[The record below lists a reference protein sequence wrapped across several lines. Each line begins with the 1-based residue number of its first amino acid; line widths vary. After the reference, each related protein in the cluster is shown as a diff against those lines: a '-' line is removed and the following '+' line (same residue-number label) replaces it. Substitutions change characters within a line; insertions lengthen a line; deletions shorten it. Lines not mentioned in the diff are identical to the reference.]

1 MLPGDQD
8 GYWGPPTGFDFCE
21 RNYVTS
27 QYVGEMGCMMTNF
40 ISLPVYI
47 IMAMYVYW
55 KGAKLAPLTYLYL
68 VFAFFDMF
76 SAGMSHG
83 TLLMPW
89 THAQEWVLGG
99 CYLLFFIVMC
109 IRYDESRICKAIILI
124 MSGSR
129 VVDGAIEVFMEGFDS
144 KFTGATPIVDFLG
157 HAVPIIS
164 IVGMVLLFIFGR
176 DFVARL
182 LAAETLIIVPAFY
195 IFSITEVKAN
205 QWWDEGNCFH
215 LPIWLHEVGHLLGA
229 LSDYCAVV
237 VVVGLDPYV
246 KQSMRIGL
254 KYMCLPGIFPKS
266 AVGVREGLSL
276 AVAPDA

>member
-8 GYWGPPTGFDFCE
+8 GYWGPITGFDFCE

-40 ISLPVYI
+40 ISLPVYLI
-47 IMAMYVYW
+47 IAAYVYAN
-55 KGAKLAPLTYLYL
+55 GAKLAPLTYVYL

-99 CYLLFFIVMC
+99 CYLFFFIVMC
-109 IRYDESRICKAIILI
+109 IRYNESRLCKVIILI

-144 KFTGATPIVDFLG
+144 KFTGASPIVDFLG
-157 HAVPIIS
+157 RAVPIIS
-164 IVGMVLLFIFGR
+164 IVGMVGLFIFGR

-182 LAAETLIIVPAFY
+182 LACETLIIVPAFY
-195 IFSITEVKAN
+195 IFGITEVNAK
-205 QWWDEGNCFH
+205 NCYD

-246 KQSMRIGL
+246 KERMRIGL
-254 KYMCLPGIFPKS
+254 KYYCLPGLFPKS
-266 AVGVREGLSL
+266 VSGVREGLSL
-276 AVAPDA
+276 QVAPDNA

>member
-8 GYWGPPTGFDFCE
+8 GYWGPITGFDFCE

-40 ISLPVYI
+40 ISLPVYLI
-47 IMAMYVYW
+47 IAAYVYAN
-55 KGAKLAPLTYLYL
+55 GAKLAPLTYVYL

-99 CYLLFFIVMC
+99 CYLFFFIVMC
-109 IRYDESRICKAIILI
+109 IRYNESRLCKVIILI

-144 KFTGATPIVDFLG
+144 KFTGASPIVDFLG
-157 HAVPIIS
+157 RAVPIIS
-164 IVGMVLLFIFGR
+164 IVGMVGLFIFGR

-182 LAAETLIIVPAFY
+182 LACETLIIVPAFY
-195 IFSITEVKAN
+195 IFGITEVNAKKLLRPTDLAPRSWASSRRLIRLLRCSCGSWPRSLCEGAN
-205 QWWDEGNCFH
+205 EDWPEVL
-215 LPIWLHEVGHLLGA
+215 LPAGTFPQVSLG
-229 LSDYCAVV
+229 CT
-237 VVVGLDPYV
+237 
-246 KQSMRIGL
+246 
-254 KYMCLPGIFPKS
+254 
-266 AVGVREGLSL
+266 
-276 AVAPDA
+276 